1 MRDEKVSGEFSQALD
16 DAVNA
21 VKASEERRR
30 EYMWLNMRDNEIRA
44 EGRDEGRKK
53 GMVFQAVKM
62 YRDLTSLSD
71 SQIMEKIIS
80 DFQLSREQAEKYL
93 DPAFV

>member
-1 MRDEKVSGEFSQALD
+1 MSGEFSQALD

-21 VKASEERRR
+21 VKASEEKRR

-44 EGRDEGRKK
+44 EGRDEGRKEGRK
-53 GMVFQAVKM
+53 EGMVFQAVKM

-71 SQIMEKIIS
+71 SQIMEKIMK
-80 DFQLSREQAEKYL
+80 DFQLSREHAEKYL

>member
-1 MRDEKVSGEFSQALD
+1 
-16 DAVNA
+16 
-21 VKASEERRR
+21 
-30 EYMWLNMRDNEIRA
+30 MWLNMRDNEIRA
-44 EGRDEGRKK
+44 EGRKE

-71 SQIMEKIIS
+71 AQIIDKIMS

-93 DPAFV
+93 DPAFA

>member
-1 MRDEKVSGEFSQALD
+1 
-16 DAVNA
+16 
-21 VKASEERRR
+21 
-30 EYMWLNMRDNEIRA
+30 MWLNMRDNEIRA
-44 EGRDEGRKK
+44 EGRDEGRKE

-71 SQIMEKIIS
+71 SQIMEKIMS

-93 DPAFV
+93 DSAFA

>member
-1 MRDEKVSGEFSQALD
+1 M
-16 DAVNA
+16 NA

-44 EGRDEGRKK
+44 EGRKE

-71 SQIMEKIIS
+71 AQIIDKIMS

-93 DPAFV
+93 DPAFA